1 MTLKKSNTI
10 TPKTLDIARVEKNT
24 ALADGIF
31 SATPLSDN
39 ERKSMK
45 HQVAF
50 KINNVEV
57 IADWRGIQLDSF
69 ELTIFLALSKLS
81 SIDKNRIALHT
92 SEKEKNLSVINSLNL
107 YGEKKDN
114 ANVGYVTTSFFEILT
129 EAGYSTSSTYYRK
142 AFDSIVRLSSIK
154 LMLYHKNELNKPVP
168 DVILGSTLFGNF
180 KTKTGQ
186 LVISYNSVVMAMLN
200 GKSDNCLIDMKVIR
214 ETKHEWTKKTIFW
227 LSAWSSHD
235 RLQNIQIDNLAKHV
249 WGIEEVND
257 NIKRKRREKLRDTF
271 EELTSH
277 GWYIKDT
284 NGMIGIKR
292 PKY

>member
-1 MTLKKSNTI
+1 MTLKKSITTI
-10 TPKTLDIARVEKNT
+10 PKTLDIARVEKNT

-31 SATPLSDN
+31 TATPLSDT

-45 HQVAF
+45 HQVPF
-50 KINNVEV
+50 KINGVEV

-69 ELTIFLALSKLS
+69 DLTIFLALSKLA

-142 AFDSIVRLSSIK
+142 AFDSIVRLSSIN
-154 LMLYHKNELNKPVP
+154 LMLYHKDELNKPVP
-168 DVILGSTLFGNF
+168 DVVLGSTLFGNF
-180 KTKTGQ
+180 KTQTGQ
-186 LVISYNSVVMAMLN
+186 LVISYNSVVMAMLS
-200 GKSDNCLIDMKVIR
+200 GKTDNCFIDMNAIKNA
-214 ETKHEWTKKTIFW
+214 KHEWTKKTIFW

-257 NIKRKRREKLRDTF
+257 NIKRKRRDKLRDTF